1 MTTSWIE
8 KNLSNNPFIYIEN
21 GEYSFKDFFELLIEY
36 YNFSS
41 EIINKN
47 EKITFISKSVLQY
60 SIFSNLIP
68 MLGGIF
74 VPMNPKS
81 PIDEITK
88 KMNIIGSKKI
98 IYDESIELEKVDN
111 ISLFRS
117 EKSQESNYRFTWPSY
132 EETFCILFTSGSSGL
147 PKAVS
152 ISRKNIES
160 SCNISQKN
168 LNVEKSDKWLLCMP
182 PYHAGGLSI
191 IYRSLILGNKFHIE
205 DDFNSEKVIDLIMSE
220 KINIVSMVPTM
231 LSKIVYQM
239 KDRNLIAPK
248 SFKFVISG
256 GAKTPEELIL
266 SSNNIGLKTLPTYGM
281 TETSSQI
288 ATASPNDEFRPL
300 NSVGKPLLRDSVKIA
315 KNSEIQVSGEMVANY
330 YDEKVSKKWLQTGDY
345 GYIDKDN
352 YLFVKGRIDELII
365 SGGENINPL
374 EVEEFISKNKKIK
387 ECIVLGKTDEYWGEK
402 VVAAIYSDDDIT
414 IEEINSY
421 LGGLDKFKYPKD
433 IVQLKKPLPKLHN
446 GKFDRKKIKK
456 LIDESK

>member
-36 YNFSS
+36 YNFSN

-220 KINIVSMVPTM
+220 KINIVSLVPTM

-239 KDRNLIAPK
+239 KYRNLIAPK
-248 SFKFVISG
+248 SFKFVLSG

-414 IEEINSY
+414 LEEINSY

>member
-111 ISLFRS
+111 ISLFLS

-248 SFKFVISG
+248 SFKFVLSG

-288 ATASPNDEFRPL
+288 ATASPNDEFRPI

-414 IEEINSY
+414 LEEINSY

>member
-1 MTTSWIE
+1 
-8 KNLSNNPFIYIEN
+8 
-21 GEYSFKDFFELLIEY
+21 
-36 YNFSS
+36 
-41 EIINKN
+41 
-47 EKITFISKSVLQY
+47 
-60 SIFSNLIP
+60 

-248 SFKFVISG
+248 SFKFVLSG

-414 IEEINSY
+414 LEEINSY

>member
-98 IYDESIELEKVDN
+98 IYDESIELEKVDK

-117 EKSQESNYRFTWPSY
+117 EKSQERNYRFTWPSY

-147 PKAVS
+147 AKAVS

-248 SFKFVISG
+248 SFKFVLSG

-414 IEEINSY
+414 LEEINSY

>member
-248 SFKFVISG
+248 SFKFVLSG

-402 VVAAIYSDDDIT
+402 VVAAIYSEDDIT
-414 IEEINSY
+414 LEEINSY
-421 LGGLDKFKYPKD
+421 VRALDKFKFPKD

>member
-8 KNLSNNPFIYIEN
+8 KNLSNNPFIYTEN

-88 KMNIIGSKKI
+88 KMNIIGSKKT

-111 ISLFRS
+111 VSLFRS

-248 SFKFVISG
+248 SFKFVLSG

-374 EVEEFISKNKKIK
+374 EVEDFISKNKKIK

-414 IEEINSY
+414 LEEINSY

>member
-8 KNLSNNPFIYIEN
+8 KNLSNNPFIYLEN

-98 IYDESIELEKVDN
+98 IYDESIELEKVGN
-111 ISLFRS
+111 ISFFHS
-117 EKSQESNYRFTWPSY
+117 EKSQAGNYKFTWPSY
-132 EETFCILFTSGSSGL
+132 EDIFCILFTSGSSGL

-248 SFKFVISG
+248 SFKFVLSG

-387 ECIVLGKTDEYWGEK
+387 ECIVLGKTDEYWGEI

-414 IEEINSY
+414 LEEINSY

>member
-21 GEYSFKDFFELLIEY
+21 GEYSFKEFFELLIEY

-248 SFKFVISG
+248 SFKFVLSG

-300 NSVGKPLLRDSVKIA
+300 NSVGKPLLRDSIKIA

-414 IEEINSY
+414 LEEINSY

>member
-8 KNLSNNPFIYIEN
+8 KNLSNNPFIYLEN

-98 IYDESIELEKVDN
+98 IYDESIELEKVGN
-111 ISLFRS
+111 ISFFHS
-117 EKSQESNYRFTWPSY
+117 EKSQASNYKFTWPSY
-132 EETFCILFTSGSSGL
+132 EDIFCILFTSGSSGL

-168 LNVEKSDKWLLCMP
+168 LSVEKSDKWLLCMP

-231 LSKIVYQM
+231 LNKIVYEM

-248 SFKFVISG
+248 SFKFVLCG
-256 GAKTPEELIL
+256 GAKTPEELIF
-266 SSNNIGLKTLPTYGM
+266 SSNNIGLRTLPTYGM

-288 ATASPNDEFRPL
+288 ATASPNDTFRPL
-300 NSVGKPLLRDSVKIA
+300 NSVGKPLSKGSIKIS
-315 KNSEIQVSGEMVANY
+315 KNSEIQVSGEMVAKY
-330 YDEKVSKKWLQTGDY
+330 YDEKVPKKWLQTGDY
-345 GYIDKDN
+345 GYLDKDN

-374 EVEEFISKNKKIK
+374 EIEEFISKNKKIK
-387 ECIVLGKTDEYWGEK
+387 ECIVLGRTDEYWGEK
-402 VVAAIYSDDDIT
+402 VIAAIYSDDDIT
-414 IEEINSY
+414 LEEINSY
-421 LGGLDKFKYPKD
+421 LDGLDKFKYPKD
-433 IVQLKKPLPKLHN
+433 IVNFNKPLPKLHN
-446 GKFDRKKIKK
+446 GKLDRKKIKK
-456 LIDESK
+456 IINESK

>member
-248 SFKFVISG
+248 SFKFVLSG

-315 KNSEIQVSGEMVANY
+315 KNSEIQVSEKMVANY

-414 IEEINSY
+414 LEEINSY

>member
-147 PKAVS
+147 PKAVN

-248 SFKFVISG
+248 SFKFVLSG

-414 IEEINSY
+414 LEEINSY

>member
-248 SFKFVISG
+248 SFKFVLSG

-414 IEEINSY
+414 LEEINSY
-421 LGGLDKFKYPKD
+421 LGALDKFKFPKD

>member
-147 PKAVS
+147 AKAVS

-248 SFKFVISG
+248 SFKFVLSG

-414 IEEINSY
+414 LEEINSY

-433 IVQLKKPLPKLHN
+433 IVRLKKPLPKLHN

>member
-36 YNFSS
+36 YNFSN

-248 SFKFVISG
+248 SFKFVLSG

-414 IEEINSY
+414 LEEINSY
-421 LGGLDKFKYPKD
+421 LDGLDKFKYPKD

>member
-8 KNLSNNPFIYIEN
+8 KNLSNNPCIYIEN

-47 EKITFISKSVLQY
+47 DKITFISKSVLQY

-147 PKAVS
+147 PKAVN

-248 SFKFVISG
+248 SFKFVLSG

-414 IEEINSY
+414 LEEINSY

>member
-36 YNFSS
+36 YNFSN

-147 PKAVS
+147 PKAVN

-248 SFKFVISG
+248 SFKFVLSG

-414 IEEINSY
+414 LEEINSY

>member
-248 SFKFVISG
+248 SFKFVLSG

-300 NSVGKPLLRDSVKIA
+300 NSVGKPLLRDSVKIT

-414 IEEINSY
+414 LEEINSY

>member
-8 KNLSNNPFIYIEN
+8 KNLSNNPFIYTEN

-41 EIINKN
+41 EIIDKN

-147 PKAVS
+147 AKAVS

-248 SFKFVISG
+248 SFKFVLSG

-414 IEEINSY
+414 LEEINSY

>member
-248 SFKFVISG
+248 SFKFVLSG

-414 IEEINSY
+414 LEEINSY

>member
-41 EIINKN
+41 EIIDKN

-248 SFKFVISG
+248 SFKFVLSG

-414 IEEINSY
+414 LEEINSY

>member
-36 YNFSS
+36 YNFSN

-248 SFKFVISG
+248 SFKFVLSG

-414 IEEINSY
+414 LEEINSY

>member
-117 EKSQESNYRFTWPSY
+117 EKSQESNYKFTWPSY

-147 PKAVS
+147 AKAVS

-248 SFKFVISG
+248 SFKFVLSG

-414 IEEINSY
+414 LEEINSY

-433 IVQLKKPLPKLHN
+433 IVRLKKPLPKLHN

>member
-8 KNLSNNPFIYIEN
+8 KNLSNNPFIYTEN

-147 PKAVS
+147 AKAVS

-248 SFKFVISG
+248 SFKFVLSG

-414 IEEINSY
+414 LEEINSY

>member
-36 YNFSS
+36 YNFSN

-98 IYDESIELEKVDN
+98 IYDESIELEKVDK

-117 EKSQESNYRFTWPSY
+117 EKSQEGNYRFTWPSY

-248 SFKFVISG
+248 SFKFVLSG

>member
-248 SFKFVISG
+248 SFKFVLSG

-414 IEEINSY
+414 LEEINSY

-433 IVQLKKPLPKLHN
+433 IVRLKKPLPKLHN

>member
-8 KNLSNNPFIYIEN
+8 KNLSNNPFIYTEN

-81 PIDEITK
+81 PIDEITQ

-117 EKSQESNYRFTWPSY
+117 EKSQESSYRFTWPSY

-147 PKAVS
+147 AKAVS

-248 SFKFVISG
+248 SFKFVLSG

-300 NSVGKPLLRDSVKIA
+300 NSVGKPLLRDSIKIA

-414 IEEINSY
+414 LEEINSY

-433 IVQLKKPLPKLHN
+433 IVRLKKPLPKLHN

>member
-8 KNLSNNPFIYIEN
+8 KNLSNNPFIYTEN

-81 PIDEITK
+81 PIDEITQ

-117 EKSQESNYRFTWPSY
+117 EKSQESSYRFTWPSY

-147 PKAVS
+147 AKAVS

-248 SFKFVISG
+248 SFKFVLSG

-374 EVEEFISKNKKIK
+374 EVEDFISKNKKIK

-414 IEEINSY
+414 LEEINSY

>member
-8 KNLSNNPFIYIEN
+8 KNLSNNPFIYTEN

-205 DDFNSEKVIDLIMSE
+205 DNFNSEKVIDLIMSE

-248 SFKFVISG
+248 SFKFVLSG

-414 IEEINSY
+414 LEEINSY

>member
-8 KNLSNNPFIYIEN
+8 KNLSNNPFIYTEN

-248 SFKFVISG
+248 SFKFVLSG

-374 EVEEFISKNKKIK
+374 EIEEFISKNKKIK
-387 ECIVLGKTDEYWGEK
+387 
-402 VVAAIYSDDDIT
+402 
-414 IEEINSY
+414 
-421 LGGLDKFKYPKD
+421 
-433 IVQLKKPLPKLHN
+433 
-446 GKFDRKKIKK
+446 
-456 LIDESK
+456 

>member
-36 YNFSS
+36 YNFSN

-239 KDRNLIAPK
+239 KYRNLIAPK
-248 SFKFVISG
+248 SFKFVLSG

-414 IEEINSY
+414 LEEINSY

>member
-117 EKSQESNYRFTWPSY
+117 EKSQESNYKFTWPSY

-248 SFKFVISG
+248 SFKFVLSG

-300 NSVGKPLLRDSVKIA
+300 NSVGKPLLRDSVKIT

-414 IEEINSY
+414 LEEINSY

>member
-8 KNLSNNPFIYIEN
+8 KNLSNNPFIYTEN

-36 YNFSS
+36 YNFSN

-248 SFKFVISG
+248 SFKFVLSG

-414 IEEINSY
+414 LEEINSY

>member
-1 MTTSWIE
+1 
-8 KNLSNNPFIYIEN
+8 
-21 GEYSFKDFFELLIEY
+21 
-36 YNFSS
+36 
-41 EIINKN
+41 
-47 EKITFISKSVLQY
+47 
-60 SIFSNLIP
+60 
-68 MLGGIF
+68 
-74 VPMNPKS
+74 
-81 PIDEITK
+81 
-88 KMNIIGSKKI
+88 
-98 IYDESIELEKVDN
+98 
-111 ISLFRS
+111 
-117 EKSQESNYRFTWPSY
+117 
-132 EETFCILFTSGSSGL
+132 
-147 PKAVS
+147 
-152 ISRKNIES
+152 
-160 SCNISQKN
+160 
-168 LNVEKSDKWLLCMP
+168 MP

-414 IEEINSY
+414 LEEINSY

>member
-8 KNLSNNPFIYIEN
+8 KNLSNNPFIYTEN

-248 SFKFVISG
+248 SFKFVLSG

-414 IEEINSY
+414 LEEINSY

>member
-248 SFKFVISG
+248 SFKFVLSG

-330 YDEKVSKKWLQTGDY
+330 YDEKVSKKWLKTGDY

-414 IEEINSY
+414 LEEINSY

>member
-98 IYDESIELEKVDN
+98 IYDENIELEKVDN

-248 SFKFVISG
+248 SFKFVLSG

-414 IEEINSY
+414 LEEINSY

>member
-248 SFKFVISG
+248 SFKFVLSG

-374 EVEEFISKNKKIK
+374 EVEDFISKNKKIK

-414 IEEINSY
+414 LEEINSY

>member
-248 SFKFVISG
+248 SFKFVLSG

-374 EVEEFISKNKKIK
+374 EVEDFIRINKKIK
-387 ECIVLGKTDEYWGEK
+387 ECIVFGKTDEYWGEI
-402 VVAAIYSDDDIT
+402 VVAAIYSDDYIT
-414 IEEINSY
+414 LEEINSY

>member
-111 ISLFRS
+111 ISLFLS

-248 SFKFVISG
+248 SFKFVLSG

-414 IEEINSY
+414 LEEINSY

>member
-248 SFKFVISG
+248 SFKFVLSG

-374 EVEEFISKNKKIK
+374 EIEEFISKNKKIK

-414 IEEINSY
+414 LEEINSY